1 MALDVDD
8 TLMLM
13 TMAVMMS
20 ISREWIVSTEI
31 LSNSL
36 GERERYEEPDILV
49 SGAIPRVRKMLD
61 GPRTPNIHLIR

>member
-1 MALDVDD
+1 
-8 TLMLM
+8 MLM

-61 GPRTPNIHLIR
+61 GPQNP